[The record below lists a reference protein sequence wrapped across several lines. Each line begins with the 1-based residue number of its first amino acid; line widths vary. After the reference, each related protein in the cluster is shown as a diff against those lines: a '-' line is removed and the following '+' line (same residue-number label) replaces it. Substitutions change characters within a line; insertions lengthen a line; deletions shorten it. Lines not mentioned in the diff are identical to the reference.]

1 MHYLYKRNFKSYLRD
16 TKLDLNKWKDIPS
29 SRVRLFNYKDVSFPL
44 INL

>member
-29 SRVRLFNYKDVSFPL
+29 RVRLFNYKDVSFPL